1 MKKIVY
7 YLSQGDNEAE
17 IHFILAKNK
26 IQDYYIKTTNE
37 NIKFALEQILEREI
51 FYSVAKRNKHF
62 SIQVF
67 VGVELKTE
75 EALFILP
82 QILVWHGFKIEK
94 VEKISDR
101 TLKSLSLLEDI
112 KFETEEEGVNMQ
124 NYIKSI
130 EDILFSFQERSKDII
145 LLATTKSINYSQFAN
160 EKGVVEKVPAGYI
173 AYNVEDGRVLVGG
186 KFLGVK
192 VEQLEEGKPWML
204 IPANKNTAQ
213 ALAKVQAG
221 KASKEDVAG
230 LIEASLQKKKQDEG
244 LIDEILKEGIY
255 FKGITEAKKK
265 LLKDLL
271 QAVDSDAKKYLQQE
285 KKLSAQSQGNNLDY
299 VYVYD
304 PENKYLTN
312 LSTYLATKDQF
323 SGKEVFFT
331 DNLLKL
337 RSQGFSGSAL
347 FTELKRLLKID
358 SEEYERLLDI
368 LLTEIIQNPKL
379 LNRRGAAQRDIDALV
394 AEILGSNAI
403 IPAGVLDIPTGNIIK
418 LDDDTAKIFGLPVG
432 KQKYLHPLY
441 QNIDSSTI
449 EEAAKILKKDIS
461 ARIFERGTRENIPS
475 IEEDPTVVDRLFPPD
490 ERDYHRKLFNL
501 FVKGGK
507 FKEEL
512 DDLWSLLNIQKD
524 AKGNLI
530 RVEGNTKEV
539 LPVPKGNFGEKF
551 PLKWMPLLLRRLGI
565 IGYNSPR
572 LGPITYTER
581 IKFPKL
587 NQISLQPY
595 QVQALLKFLHPH
607 YLRHTSKL
615 ENLQKVGMFIA
626 HATGLGKT
634 FTGLLAYALATN
646 LGLHT
651 VSYKRGDKTIT
662 FDQRPAL
669 AVMPESIAKGW
680 IDDAETLFG
689 WKVGQDIFVI
699 EGNPQ
704 QRREKWS
711 QLLDLWARA
720 NRGEKVNLPKMV
732 IMKLSTFQ
740 KLESASAEDEADK
753 YFLNLLSGPS
763 IISHKGQKLAVPF
776 GMFGMLLVDEASTIF
791 SKSSARRR
799 HIEDMSD
806 AITSDANRG
815 YTLLLNATAISNS
828 PKDFSSTMEMMFYQG
843 HLFRRILGDPV
854 IKTPSGPIVNEEML
868 KASATYLDVVGST
881 NLNLKG
887 ITLDVKTADPL
898 AWPTSP
904 VDPQK
909 FSSDDPEIRE
919 PEKAK
924 QKFEEMFLIVASTIY
939 QIAKLYKEEKPV
951 RTTIYDPVTQSI
963 KEVDS
968 KMFYEMYVPG
978 FATLFSY
985 VQGGAFTWERAL
997 EYGFTSFD
1005 EEGPFIITDEDNKPK
1020 NASAREIAIRSL
1032 IDTLSSISPNILDK
1046 FGSNNVLKDLVP
1058 KIKEYKTAEGE
1069 KKAKLRREILDLA
1082 TKVPVVSFGNT
1093 QYTFADLLSLGF
1105 ENVVTHGLGS
1115 AEIEFD
1121 VDVNAFREKKQ
1132 QKFKKG
1138 FKIRFPGYAW
1148 NKKIDREQEMS
1159 GTLRK
1164 RTGVSGALE
1173 QKKQK
1178 TGSER
1183 KISIETRNKMM
1194 KYTFFITPMLSD
1206 NKHLYYPVIEN
1217 TAQGEFRIRLA
1228 KQDLRTGVRTLV
1240 DRNDPKAAPFLN
1252 EDGTLNENFTIRQ
1265 SEGND
1270 ITLATIG
1277 EQIGKELDRASYNA
1291 IATTEQFKRIV
1302 EEALKPFSTTSK
1314 SSQNLGRKILI
1325 TSPSTA
1331 FVKALDFVIDNIRR
1345 NTPLGKMF
1353 RDLVPLFG
1361 DKGVVEALKR
1371 YYNGAVTG
1379 ETEMSDRMKIIE
1391 SHNANNKPSITV
1403 LSRALARGV
1412 NMPSQRI
1419 VVHGATFS
1427 YETILQMLG
1436 RAFRPGG
1443 AQRGRVDASIVLP
1456 QSVAAVLGLKSFE
1469 VKELFDMQ
1477 KLLAQNTPILEQDEE
1492 EEYEALMREREEAFY
1507 NKVVSALANIITP
1520 VKIDIK

>member
-1 MKKIVY
+1 MKKVVY
-7 YLSQGDNEAE
+7 HLSQGDNTAE

-26 IQDYYIKTTNE
+26 IQDYYIKSSND
-37 NIKFALEQILEREI
+37 NVKFAIEQILEREI
-51 FYSVAKRNKHF
+51 FYPVSKKNGKFSV
-62 SIQVF
+62 QVF
-67 VGVELKTE
+67 VGLEIKEE
-75 EALFILP
+75 EAFFVLP
-82 QILVWHGFKIEK
+82 EILVWHGFKIEK

-112 KFETEEEGVNMQ
+112 QLETEENEVDMK

-130 EDILFSFQERSKDII
+130 EDILFSFQERSKN
-145 LLATTKSINYSQFAN
+145 LVFLATTKSINYSQFAN

-173 AYNVEDGRVLVGG
+173 AYNVEDGRVLTGG

-192 VEQLEEGKPWML
+192 VEQLEEGRPWML
-204 IPANKNTAQ
+204 IPSNKNAAQ
-213 ALAKVQAG
+213 ALSRVQSG
-221 KASKEDVAG
+221 KASREDVAG
-230 LIEASLQKKKQDEG
+230 LIEASLQKKNQDEG
-244 LIDEILKEGIY
+244 VLDEILKEGIY
-255 FKGITEAKKK
+255 FRGITEAKKK

-271 QAVDSDAKKYLQQE
+271 QAVDSDKSKYLQQE
-285 KKLSAQSQGNNLDY
+285 KKLSTQGQRNNFDY

-337 RSQGFSGSAL
+337 RSQGASSSAL

-358 SEEYERLLDI
+358 SEEYERILDN
-368 LLTEIIQNPKL
+368 LLTEVIQNPKL
-379 LNRRGAAQRDIDALV
+379 LNKRGAAQRDIDALV

-432 KQKYLHPLY
+432 RQKYLHPLY
-441 QNIDSSTI
+441 QNIDSSAI
-449 EEAAKILKKDIS
+449 EEAEKILKKDIS
-461 ARIFERGTRENIPS
+461 ARIFERGVRENIPS
-475 IEEDPTVVDRLFPPD
+475 AEEDPSVIDKLFPPD
-490 ERDYHRKLFNL
+490 EKGYHRELFNL
-501 FVKGGK
+501 FIKGGK

-512 DDLWSLLNIQKD
+512 DDLWALLNIKKD
-524 AKGNLI
+524 PKGNLI
-530 RVEGNTKEV
+530 RIDGNNKEV

-551 PLKWMPLLLRRLGI
+551 PLKWMPLLLHKFGI
-565 IGYNSPR
+565 IGYNSKI
-572 LGPITYTER
+572 GPISYNER
-581 IKFPKL
+581 IKFADPK
-587 NQISLQPY
+587 ISLQPY

-634 FTGLLAYALATN
+634 FTGLLAYAFATN
-646 LGLHT
+646 LGLHK
-651 VSYKRGDKTIT
+651 VSYKRDNKEIT

-740 KLESASAEDEADK
+740 KMESASAEDEADK

-799 HIEDMSD
+799 HIEDISD
-806 AITSDANRG
+806 SITSDANRG
-815 YTLLLNATAISNS
+815 YTLLLNATAMSNS
-828 PKDFSSTMEMMFYQG
+828 PKDFSSAMEMMFYQG

-854 IKTPSGPIVNEEML
+854 IKTPGGPVINEDML
-868 KASATYLDVVGST
+868 RASATYLDVVGST
-881 NLNLKG
+881 DLELKG
-887 ITLDVKTADPL
+887 IELDIKTDDPL

-909 FSSDDPEIRE
+909 LSSDDPLVRE
-919 PEKAK
+919 PEKTK
-924 QKFEEMFLIVASTIY
+924 QKFEEMFLTVASTIY
-939 QIAKLYKEEKPV
+939 QIAKLYKEDRPV
-951 RTTIYDPVTQSI
+951 MTTIYDSVTQSR

-968 KMFYEMYVPG
+968 KLFYEMYVPG

-1020 NASAREIAIRSL
+1020 NASVREIAIRSL
-1032 IDTLSSISPNILDK
+1032 IDTLASISPNILDR
-1046 FGSNNVLKDLVP
+1046 FGSNNVLKDLIP
-1058 KIKEYKTAEGE
+1058 KIKEYRSAEGE
-1069 KKAKLRREILDLA
+1069 KKARLKREILDLA

-1121 VDVNAFREKKQ
+1121 VDVNASREKKQ

-1148 NKKIDREQEMS
+1148 NKKIDKEQEMS
-1159 GTLRK
+1159 GTLKR

-1206 NKHLYYPVIEN
+1206 NKYLYYPVIQN
-1217 TAQGEFRIRLA
+1217 TAQGEFKIRLA
-1228 KQDLRTGVRTLV
+1228 KQDLQTGVRTLV
-1240 DRNDPKAAPFLN
+1240 DRNDSKAAPFLN
-1252 EDGTLNENFTIRQ
+1252 EDGTLNENFTIKQ

-1270 ITLATIG
+1270 ITLDTIG

-1291 IATTEQFKRIV
+1291 IATTEQFKRVV
-1302 EEALKPFSTTSK
+1302 EEALKPFSTTDKASN
-1314 SSQNLGRKILI
+1314 NLGRKILI

-1353 RDLVPLFG
+1353 RNLVPIFG

-1371 YYNGAVTG
+1371 YYNGSVTG
-1379 ETEMSDRMKIIE
+1379 ETDMADRMKIIE
-1391 SHNANNKPSITV
+1391 NHNANNKPSITI

-1443 AQRGRVDASIVLP
+1443 KQRGKVDASIVLP

-1469 VKELFDMQ
+1469 VKKIFDTQ
-1477 KLLAQNTPILEQDEE
+1477 KLLADNTPILEQDEE
-1492 EEYEALMREREEAFY
+1492 EEYEAIMREREEAFY
-1507 NKVVSALANIITP
+1507 RKVADALSNLITP
-1520 VKIDIK
+1520 VKIEVK

>member
-1 MKKIVY
+1 MKKVVY
-7 YLSQGDNEAE
+7 HLSQGDNTAE
-17 IHFILAKNK
+17 VHFILAKNK
-26 IQDYYIKTTNE
+26 IQDYYIKSSND
-37 NIKFALEQILEREI
+37 NVKFALEQILEREI
-51 FYSVAKRNKHF
+51 FYPVSKKNGKFSV
-62 SIQVF
+62 QVF
-67 VGVELKTE
+67 VGLEIKEE
-75 EALFILP
+75 EAFFVLP
-82 QILVWHGFKIEK
+82 GILVWHGFKIEK

-112 KFETEEEGVNMQ
+112 QLETEEDEVDMK

-130 EDILFSFQERSKDII
+130 EDILFSFHERSKDII

-160 EKGVVEKVPAGYI
+160 EKGIVEKVPAGYI
-173 AYNVEDGRVLVGG
+173 AYNVEDGRVLTGG

-192 VEQLEEGKPWML
+192 VEQLEEGRPWML
-204 IPANKNTAQ
+204 IPSNKNTAQ
-213 ALAKVQAG
+213 ALSRVQSG

-255 FKGITEAKKK
+255 FRGITEAKKK

-285 KKLSAQSQGNNLDY
+285 KKLSTQGQRNNFDY

-337 RSQGFSGSAL
+337 RSQGASSSAL

-358 SEEYERLLDI
+358 SEEYERILDN
-368 LLTEIIQNPKL
+368 LLTEVIQNPKL
-379 LNRRGAAQRDIDALV
+379 LNRRGAAQTDIDALV

-418 LDDDTAKIFGLPVG
+418 LDDDTARIFGLPVG
-432 KQKYLHPLY
+432 RQKYLHPLY
-441 QNIDSSTI
+441 QNIDSSAI
-449 EEAAKILKKDIS
+449 EEAEKILKKDIS
-461 ARIFERGTRENIPS
+461 ARIFERGVRENIPS
-475 IEEDPTVVDRLFPPD
+475 AEEDPSVIDKLFPPD
-490 ERDYHRKLFNL
+490 EKDYHRELFNL
-501 FVKGGK
+501 FIKGGK

-512 DDLWSLLNIQKD
+512 DDLWALLNIKKD
-524 AKGNLI
+524 PKGNLI
-530 RVEGNTKEV
+530 RIDGNNKEV

-551 PLKWMPLLLRRLGI
+551 PLRWMPLLLHKFGI
-565 IGYNSPR
+565 IGYNSKI
-572 LGPITYTER
+572 GPISYNER
-581 IKFPKL
+581 IKFADPK
-587 NQISLQPY
+587 ISLQPY

-634 FTGLLAYALATN
+634 FTGLLAYAFATN
-646 LGLHT
+646 LGLHK
-651 VSYKRGDKTIT
+651 VSYKRDNKEIT

-740 KLESASAEDEADK
+740 KMESASAEDEADK

-799 HIEDMSD
+799 HIEDISD
-806 AITSDANRG
+806 SITSDANRG
-815 YTLLLNATAISNS
+815 YTLLLNATAMSNS
-828 PKDFSSTMEMMFYQG
+828 PRDFSSAMEMMFYQG

-854 IKTPSGPIVNEEML
+854 IKTPGGPVINEDML
-868 KASATYLDVVGST
+868 RASATYLDVVGST
-881 NLNLKG
+881 DLELKG
-887 ITLDVKTADPL
+887 IELDIKTDDPL

-909 FSSDDPEIRE
+909 LSSDDPLVRE
-919 PEKAK
+919 PEKTK
-924 QKFEEMFLIVASTIY
+924 QKFEEMFLTVASTIY
-939 QIAKLYKEEKPV
+939 QIAKLYKEDRHV
-951 RTTIYDPVTQSI
+951 MTTIYDPVTQSR

-968 KMFYEMYVPG
+968 KLFYEMYVPG

-1005 EEGPFIITDEDNKPK
+1005 EEGPFIIIDEDNKPK
-1020 NASAREIAIRSL
+1020 NASVREIAIRSL
-1032 IDTLSSISPNILDK
+1032 VDTLASISPNILDR
-1046 FGSNNVLKDLVP
+1046 FGSNNVLKDLIP
-1058 KIKEYKTAEGE
+1058 KIKEYRSAEGE
-1069 KKAKLRREILDLA
+1069 KKARLKREILDLA

-1121 VDVNAFREKKQ
+1121 VDVNASREKKQ

-1148 NKKIDREQEMS
+1148 NKKIDKEQEKS
-1159 GTLRK
+1159 GTLQR

-1206 NKHLYYPVIEN
+1206 NKYLYYPVIQN
-1217 TAQGEFRIRLA
+1217 TAQGEFKIRLV
-1228 KQDLRTGVRTLV
+1228 KQDLQTGVRTLV

-1270 ITLATIG
+1270 ITLDTIG

-1291 IATTEQFKRIV
+1291 IATTEQFKRVV
-1302 EEALKPFSTTSK
+1302 EEALKPFSTADKASN
-1314 SSQNLGRKILI
+1314 NLGRKILI

-1345 NTPLGKMF
+1345 NTPLGRMF
-1353 RDLVPLFG
+1353 RNLVPIFG

-1371 YYNGAVTG
+1371 YYNGSVTG
-1379 ETEMSDRMKIIE
+1379 ETDMADRMKIIE

-1443 AQRGRVDASIVLP
+1443 KQRGKVDASIVLP

-1469 VKELFDMQ
+1469 VKKIFDTQ
-1477 KLLAQNTPILEQDEE
+1477 KLLADNTPILEQDEE
-1492 EEYEALMREREEAFY
+1492 AEYEAIMQEREEAFY
-1507 NKVVSALANIITP
+1507 RKVADALANIITP
-1520 VKIDIK
+1520 VKIEIK

>member
-7 YLSQGDNEAE
+7 HLSQGDNEAE

-26 IQDYYIKTTNE
+26 IQDYYIKAINE

-112 KFETEEEGVNMQ
+112 KLETEEEGVNMQ

-130 EDILFSFQERSKDII
+130 EDILFSFQERSKDIL

-230 LIEASLQKKKQDEG
+230 LIEASLQKNKKDEG
-244 LIDEILKEGIY
+244 IIDEILKEGVY
-255 FKGITEAKKK
+255 FRGITEAKKK

-271 QAVDSDAKKYLQQE
+271 QAVDSDANKYLQQE
-285 KKLSAQSQGNNLDY
+285 KKLSAQNQKNNLDY

-323 SGKEVFFT
+323 SGKEVFFS

-337 RSQGFSGSAL
+337 RSQGASNEAL

-358 SEEYERLLDI
+358 SEEYERALDN

-379 LNRRGAAQRDIDALV
+379 LNKRGAAQRDIDILV

-418 LDDDTAKIFGLPVG
+418 LDDDTAKIFGLPIG

-441 QNIDSSTI
+441 QEVSSSTI

-461 ARIFERGTRENIPS
+461 ARVFERGKRENIPS
-475 IEEDPTVVDRLFPPD
+475 AEEDPNVINTLFPEE
-490 ERDYHRKLFNL
+490 ERDYHRKLFSL

-530 RVEGNTKEV
+530 RIDGNKKEI

-551 PLKWMPLLLRRLGI
+551 PLMWMPLLLQKFGI
-565 IGYNSPR
+565 IGYNSPK
-572 LGPITYTER
+572 LGPISYNER
-581 IKFPKL
+581 IKFANSK
-587 NQISLQPY
+587 ISLQPY

-651 VSYKRGDKTIT
+651 VSYNRDNKTIT

-689 WKVGQDIFVI
+689 WKVGQEIFVI

-740 KLESASAEDEADK
+740 KMESASAEDEADK

-763 IISHKGQKLAVPF
+763 IISHKGQRLAVPF

-799 HIEDMSD
+799 HIEDLSD
-806 AITSDANRG
+806 SITSDANRG
-815 YTLLLNATAISNS
+815 YTLLLNATAMSNS
-828 PKDFSSTMEMMFYQG
+828 PKDFSSAMEMLFYQG
-843 HLFRRILGDPV
+843 HLFKRILGDPV
-854 IKTPSGPIVNEEML
+854 IKTPSGPIINEDML
-868 KASATYLDVVGST
+868 KTTATYLDVVGAT
-881 NLNLKG
+881 NLELKG
-887 ITLDVKTADPL
+887 ITLDIKTDDPL
-898 AWPTSP
+898 AWPTSSA
-904 VDPQK
+904 DPQK
-909 FSSDDPEIRE
+909 LSSDDPLVRE

-924 QKFEEMFLIVASTIY
+924 QKFEDMFLTVASTIY
-939 QIAKLYKEEKPV
+939 QIAKLYKEDRPV
-951 RTTIYDPVTQSI
+951 DTTIYDPVTRS
-963 KEVDS
+963 KKSVDS
-968 KMFYEMYVPG
+968 KLFYEMYVPG

-1005 EEGPFIITDEDNKPK
+1005 EEGPFIIVDEENKPK
-1020 NASAREIAIRSL
+1020 NASVREIAIRSL
-1032 IDTLSSISPNILDK
+1032 VDTLSSVSPNILDR
-1046 FGSNNVLKDLVP
+1046 FGSNNILKHIIP

-1069 KKAKLRREILDLA
+1069 KKTKLKKEILELA
-1082 TKVPVVSFGNT
+1082 TKVPVISLGNT

-1121 VDVNAFREKKQ
+1121 VDVNASRENRQ

-1148 NKKIDREQEMS
+1148 NKKVDKEQEMS
-1159 GTLRK
+1159 GTLKR
-1164 RTGVSGALE
+1164 RTGVSGLLE
-1173 QKKQK
+1173 QRKQK

-1206 NKHLYYPVIEN
+1206 DKHLYYPVIEN

-1228 KQDLRTGVRTLV
+1228 KQDLQTGVKTLV

-1252 EDGTLNENFTIRQ
+1252 EDGTLNENFQIKQ

-1270 ITLATIG
+1270 VTLDTIG
-1277 EQIGKELDRASYNA
+1277 EQIGKELDKASYNA
-1291 IATTEQFKRIV
+1291 IATTEQFKRVV
-1302 EEALKPFSTTSK
+1302 EEALKPFATSSK
-1314 SSQNLGRKILI
+1314 TSQDLGRKILI

-1331 FVKALDFVIDNIRR
+1331 FVKSLDYVFDNIRK

-1353 RDLVPLFG
+1353 RNLIPLFG
-1361 DKGVVEALKR
+1361 DKGIVEALKR

-1379 ETEMSDRMKIIE
+1379 ETDMADRMKIIE

-1412 NMPSQRI
+1412 NMPSQKI

-1443 AQRGRVDASIVLP
+1443 KQKGKVDASIILP
-1456 QSVAAVLGLKSFE
+1456 QSVASVLGLKSFE
-1469 VKELFDMQ
+1469 VKKLFDTQ
-1477 KLLAQNTPILEQDEE
+1477 KLLAQNTPILEQGEE
-1492 EEYEALMREREEAFY
+1492 EEYEAIMREREEAFY
-1507 NKVVSALANIITP
+1507 RKVVDALSNIITP
-1520 VKIDIK
+1520 VKIDVK